1 MNEEREKRAVRT
13 LIVLDPI
20 SGTDTSQE
28 DEFEQTVRTYEEEH
42 GLKLDATLA
51 NVFDPA
57 EAERAEMI
65 ILGRNEPG
73 QRSPRT
79 PDPRAD
85 ALGGGPPVGARDHPV
100 DAVVAVASNR
110 SLKFFAV
117 EPAERTVPPPRRRR
131 L

>member
-1 MNEEREKRAVRT
+1 MNERPEKRKNRTVRT

-20 SGTDTSQE
+20 SAADTTQD
-28 DEFEQTVRTYEEEH
+28 DEFEQIVRTYGEDH

-100 DAVVAVASNR
+100 DAVVERANR
-110 SLKFFAV
+110 TKSATSSS
-117 EPAERTVPPPRRRR
+117 PRCRT
-131 L
+131 